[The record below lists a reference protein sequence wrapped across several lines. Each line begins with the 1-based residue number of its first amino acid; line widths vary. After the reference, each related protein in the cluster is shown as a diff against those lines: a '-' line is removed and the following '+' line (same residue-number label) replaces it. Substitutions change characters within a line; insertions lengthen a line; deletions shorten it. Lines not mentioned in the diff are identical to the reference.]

1 VISFFLKKRDFNEE
15 FSVHLFMFYVGGN
28 AGKSNIEVHD
38 IQFVPAEKPE
48 HAWPALREAWFGDAD
63 KIHVDGYA
71 RITWADGYAVSLS
84 ETPPADNK
92 KLFFVN
98 AGAYDPSSLAELHAF
113 DLFVAEDSREA
124 KARGLESLLKGKLH
138 QHKDNLTDVDDC
150 ILLDKVG
157 DLYVHLTPSNAGKP
171 FSPEWQGYQPIG
183 I

>member
-1 VISFFLKKRDFNEE
+1 MYLY
-15 FSVHLFMFYVGGN
+15 MFYVGGN

-38 IQFVPAEKPE
+38 IQFAAAEQPE

-71 RITWADGYAVSLS
+71 RIMWADGYAISLS
-84 ETPPADNK
+84 STPPAHNK

-113 DLFVAEDSREA
+113 DLFVVEDAKEA
-124 KARGLESLLKGKLH
+124 KKRAMETLLKGVFH
-138 QHKDNLTDVDDC
+138 QHKDNLKDVDDC

-157 DLYVHLTPSNAGKP
+157 DLYIHLTPSSSGKR
-171 FSPEWQGYQPIG
+171 FAPEWQGYQPIG